1 MDICICMAESL
12 LCSPKT
18 ITTLLIGYT
27 PIQIRASLIAQFLK
41 NPPLMQKIPVRSLVL
56 EDPLEKG

>member
-41 NPPLMQKIPVRSLVL
+41 NPPVMQKIPVRSPGL